1 MPNKNKKKEKPKKKS
16 GNNNKGKNLFNRGL
30 VKLAAVAVIIGCG
43 MLIFTT
49 EKDCAEKEKE
59 LISIQTE
66 IDLYEAENTELQRVL
81 ESDDISAY
89 MEKVAVEERGYAY
102 PDERRF
108 YDKSRD

>member
-1 MPNKNKKKEKPKKKS
+1 MPKKTKQKPRKKS
-16 GNNNKGKNLFNRGL
+16 LFNRGL
-30 VKLAAVAVIIGCG
+30 VKLAAASVIIGCG
-43 MLIFTT
+43 LLIVTT
-49 EKDCAEKEKE
+49 EKDCAEKERE
-59 LISIQTE
+59 LAAVQSE

>member
-1 MPNKNKKKEKPKKKS
+1 MPKKTKEKPKEKS
-16 GNNNKGKNLFNRGL
+16 KEKAKGKNLFNRGL

-43 MLIFTT
+43 MLIVTT

-59 LISIQTE
+59 LNALQSE

-81 ESDDISAY
+81 ESDDLSAY

-108 YDKSRD
+108 YDTSRD